1 MAILTADQLKQRL
14 QELNSF
20 WDPQQYRN
28 LLDFYVLVLPRIF
41 SCERCGIFIVDPDSH
56 EIISAAGTNI
66 QEGELKVSLND
77 SLAGKVVLTERPLLD
92 NELRNPSGGQ
102 RYAKQKTGY
111 QVNNILSVPLF
122 GGSSQQVI
130 GTVQLTNKE
139 PDGFT
144 LEDSQ
149 LLQQAAHFIAVALET
164 LQLGKELISINNE
177 LESQIEQ
184 LRTTLPNNL
193 IAESAGMR
201 DVISQ
206 VTSIGPLPLGVM
218 ITGENGTGKEQIAK
232 LIHQHSP
239 RVKEPFVAIN
249 CAAIP
254 DNLVESELFGYE
266 KGAFTGA
273 SQAHAGKFEQASG
286 GTLFLDEI
294 GELPIQVQPKLLR
307 AIQEQEG
314 QRLGSTKTSKYDLR
328 IVCATNRDLNQ
339 AIEEGTFREDL
350 YYRLFS
356 IHLHLPP
363 LRERPEDIVAMSQ
376 SFLRDISQ
384 QFGKQ
389 TKGFSRD
396 LVRLFESYSWP
407 GNVRQ
412 LRREM
417 ERLVALTP
425 DGEMLSC
432 HHCSPELQKES
443 SDCDSSD
450 ADNSQ
455 ISGTLP
461 EQVEQL
467 EIRLIKQVL
476 VEVKGNKQQ
485 AAKQLGLSRPGLYK
499 KLQRYGLDERF

>member
-41 SCERCGIFIVDPDSH
+41 CCERCGIFIVDPDSH

-122 GGSSQQVI
+122 GVSSQQVI

-184 LRTTLPNNL
+184 LRTTLPNHL

-443 SDCDSSD
+443 STCNNGN

-467 EIRLIKQVL
+467 EIRLINQVL
-476 VEVKGNKQQ
+476 AEVKGNKQQ
-485 AAKQLGLSRPGLYK
+485 AAKKLGLSRPGLYK
-499 KLQRYGLDERF
+499 KLKRYDLDNSL